1 MPAVHK
7 ECYATSFLF
16 SRDETRLFSTLLT
29 NPRVNVCTY
38 ATRPSGVVPFC
49 VARVRGGRLPR
60 LGQIDQDAS
69 ELRRNVHPSLTCL
82 PRSALPHRCVGFGLC
97 RVALLIWLLAMTV
110 ARDLHQHEHD
120 QSPLT
125 RTDVHMSLGADEHVG
140 SRNTEASTSNG
151 SHTHLSTTPS
161 TDNAD
166 EFLARAQALGL
177 RLSRTDYER
186 TRAGVAA
193 FLKAERLPPASPST
207 SSAETSTKRNV
218 SNADVEHHRDVTPQ
232 LSRWLRTTSG
242 QLSFFTAVVRPMHT
256 QPTEEHRARV
266 TLDEVGS
273 AEEKRRRRIRRR
285 RMLEKQMLLESGHE
299 AQSRATSP
307 PLSTAEPSSPIRLS
321 RDNSVVAESH
331 GLESP
336 LSISTAHA
344 PIHDEPSQLGS
355 PPTSPDIK
363 MLNRMARVDPAGK
376 LWLAPSSSIQD
387 DVHGLSSETSFTPG
401 LDEHTPG
408 MDEGDNTSS
417 DALNGWGP
425 RPFTRASSG
434 ATDQLNAC
442 MKSMSLLDR
451 IMMSKTSPRRM
462 RREAKARER
471 SRNEDADVAD
481 SSTISFVPSQ
491 DNAMPDTSMSSWADI
506 SSDYTTDPEKLSVSG
521 SGESSTPETK
531 TTQILTQSLS
541 STPAPAHRRSHSR
554 HTSLSSLRRVHAVS
568 TPLQEHQRPSD
579 DISPDILPFTTLT
592 PTSRFDPNTQITP
605 MRYSPSMGVD
615 YSYSRSTFAFSPN
628 LITPWTHQGRLMSNA
643 GLSNVPSS
651 PFVAGEWASGHHMA
665 SSTGTIRGGV
675 SNFAFSSTPL
685 SHLPP
690 NDPDLSAPFISSPSR
705 LQCIESFPGRS
716 PQGRDMDMSPT
727 KRPLVTSPLANKSQ
741 SKPTSYSTMD
751 RPSPV
756 STLMPST
763 TPSFSPVWRQI
774 SSLESRTPQ
783 RRTDT
788 ISPADIFGVSATQ
801 AHLSASASGVSPH
814 AESAELPDAMPPV
827 SSFNTPI
834 PAPRQLVESPK
845 STDDDSEHP
854 SAPSATVSMTNNS
867 SPESRSWQQNSS
879 RSRSSRRKNGV
890 SRNPSTALAKTPAY
904 GDDVFAKES
913 FSMSPTKP
921 AFKDVCNEMMAS
933 SDSGQTEWDQPDGSR
948 IVKLVSEELQAA
960 LNSGT
965 LDHEPEPRYFRLPPG
980 HGSSKSKPSS
990 VSYAG
995 LIGQAILAS
1004 SDGRLSLAE
1013 IYSWISSVYPYYER
1027 GDRGWQNS
1035 IRHNLSLNKSFVK
1048 LERESSIPG
1057 KGGWWAIQ
1065 PGHESRFQ
1073 NGLYLP
1079 NGGRIDAPISRP
1091 IRSASVAPS
1100 NPFSD
1105 DRARRKRTPL
1115 TPSQTNTASHRNSDT
1130 KDTMHPSS
1138 AKRTKTLR
1146 PIKFMQVHPSPLVQ
1160 PPTSD
1165 GISSP
1170 SILASPSHD
1179 SKTDMDSF
1187 DTSTSRSVL
1196 ATPGNGANAAPISA
1210 MTNAYRMSPSMQVRD
1225 SPSSARA
1232 LLEGSNAPSNDLYPS
1247 AYPNMADYGSGGM
1260 MYLNRDIPYHDYGIQ
1275 MTSSP
1280 HKHIAMHSSVMP
1292 QTSHQVACIP
1302 VHNMPMPFPH
1312 LQAHVPLV
1320 PAEYT
1325 RFTTEQNASVSW
1337 PDPMRV
1343 SGYKQDA
1350 PW

>member
-1 MPAVHK
+1 MWHEAEPVG
-7 ECYATSFLF
+7 CRGVRQTN
-16 SRDETRLFSTLLT
+16 RPTR
-29 NPRVNVCTY
+29 
-38 ATRPSGVVPFC
+38 
-49 VARVRGGRLPR
+49 
-60 LGQIDQDAS
+60 
-69 ELRRNVHPSLTCL
+69 RRAKGEKVYPSLTCL
-82 PRSALPHRCVGFGLC
+82 PCSTLSHRCVGFGLC

-110 ARDLHQHEHD
+110 ARDLLQHDHA
-120 QSPLT
+120 QPLLT
-125 RTDVHMSLGADEHVG
+125 RTDIHMSTGANAHDG
-140 SRNTEASTSNG
+140 SRNKEASTSNG
-151 SHTHLSTTPS
+151 PRIHTDTTSS

-166 EFLARAQALGL
+166 DFLARAQALGL

-193 FLKAERLPPASPST
+193 FLKAERLPPASPCT
-207 SSAETSTKRNV
+207 SSAETSAKQNV
-218 SNADVEHHRDVTPQ
+218 SPADAEHHRDVTPQ

-242 QLSFFTAVVRPMHT
+242 QLSFFTAVVRPMHA
-256 QPTEEHRARV
+256 QPSDEHRTRV
-266 TLDEVGS
+266 SLDEVGS

-285 RMLEKQMLLESGHE
+285 RMLEKQMLLESGHD

-321 RDNSVVAESH
+321 RDNSVVAEGH

-336 LSISTAHA
+336 LSISTTYA
-344 PIHDEPSQLGS
+344 PINDEPSQLGS
-355 PPTSPDIK
+355 PPTSPDINV
-363 MLNRMARVDPAGK
+363 LNRMARVDPAGK
-376 LWLAPSSSIQD
+376 LWLAPSSSIHD
-387 DVHGLSSETSFTPG
+387 DAHELPSEDSTTPG
-401 LDEHTPG
+401 LDEQTHGT
-408 MDEGDNTSS
+408 DDGDTSS
-417 DALNGWGP
+417 NALHGWGP

-451 IMMSKTSPRRM
+451 IMMSKTSPRRI

-471 SRNEDADVAD
+471 SRAEEANVAD
-481 SSTISFVPSQ
+481 TSSASLVPSQ
-491 DNAMPDTSMSSWADI
+491 DNVMPDTSMSSWADI
-506 SSDYTTDPEKLSVSG
+506 SSDYTTEPEEPSVSG
-521 SGESSTPETK
+521 PRVSSTPETK
-531 TTQILTQSLS
+531 TTQAPTQSLS

-568 TPLQEHQRPSD
+568 TPLQDRQHPSD
-579 DISPDILPFTTLT
+579 DILPDILPFASLT

-605 MRYSPSMGVD
+605 MRYSPSMGLD

-651 PFVAGEWASGHHMA
+651 PFVAGEWGAGNHMA
-665 SSTGTIRGGV
+665 SSTATVRGGA

-716 PQGRDMDMSPT
+716 PQGRDMVMSPT

-756 STLMPST
+756 STLMPT
-763 TPSFSPVWRQI
+763 TAHNLSPVWRQI

-788 ISPADIFGVSATQ
+788 ISPADIFGS
-801 AHLSASASGVSPH
+801 SASQVPASVSGTGVSPN
-814 AESAELPDAMPPV
+814 ADSTGFLDAVPPV
-827 SSFNTPI
+827 LSSNTPVL
-834 PAPRQLVESPK
+834 APRQLMDSPK
-845 STDDDSEHP
+845 SSDDDSEH
-854 SAPSATVSMTNNS
+854 SRAPSATVNFTNTS
-867 SPESRSWQQNSS
+867 SPESRSWQQTTS
-879 RSRSSRRKNGV
+879 RSRLSRRKNGV
-890 SRNPSTALAKTPAY
+890 SRISSTALTKTPTHS
-904 GDDVFAKES
+904 DDVFAKEPV
-913 FSMSPTKP
+913 SMSPIKP
-921 AFKDVCNEMMAS
+921 AFKDVCNEMIAS
-933 SDSGQTEWDQPDGSR
+933 SDSGQTEWNQPDGSR

-995 LIGQAILAS
+995 LIGQAILSS

-1013 IYSWISSVYPYYER
+1013 IYLWISSVYPYYER

-1079 NGGRIDAPISRP
+1079 NGGRLDAPISRP
-1091 IRSASVAPS
+1091 IRSASIAPS

-1105 DRARRKRTPL
+1105 ERARRKRTPL
-1115 TPSQTNTASHRNSDT
+1115 TPSNTNTASNRNSDT

-1138 AKRTKTLR
+1138 AKRPKTSR
-1146 PIKFMQVHPSPLVQ
+1146 PLKFMQVDSTPLVQ

-1170 SILASPSHD
+1170 SMVASPSHD
-1179 SKTDMDSF
+1179 NSKTDMDSF
-1187 DTSTSRSVL
+1187 DTSASRSVL
-1196 ATPGNGANAAPISA
+1196 ATPGNGSNTAQVLA
-1210 MTNAYRMSPSMQVRD
+1210 MPNTYRMSPSMQVR
-1225 SPSSARA
+1225 STPSSARA
-1232 LLEGSNAPSNDLYPS
+1232 LLEVSNAPSNDMYPRV
-1247 AYPNMADYGSGGM
+1247 YPNMAEYGTGGM
-1260 MYLNRDIPYHDYGIQ
+1260 LYLNHEMPYHDYGMQ

-1280 HKHIAMHSSVMP
+1280 HKRIAMHSSMMP
-1292 QTSHQVACIP
+1292 QTSHQVACVP
-1302 VHNMPMPFPH
+1302 MHNMPMPFSH

-1320 PAEYT
+1320 PADYT
-1325 RFTTEQNASVSW
+1325 RFTTEQNAPVPW
-1337 PDPMRV
+1337 PDPTRIG
-1343 SGYKQDA
+1343 GYKQDA

>member
-1 MPAVHK
+1 
-7 ECYATSFLF
+7 
-16 SRDETRLFSTLLT
+16 
-29 NPRVNVCTY
+29 
-38 ATRPSGVVPFC
+38 
-49 VARVRGGRLPR
+49 
-60 LGQIDQDAS
+60 
-69 ELRRNVHPSLTCL
+69 
-82 PRSALPHRCVGFGLC
+82 
-97 RVALLIWLLAMTV
+97 MTV
-110 ARDLHQHEHD
+110 ARDLLQHEHD
-120 QSPLT
+120 QLPPT
-125 RTDVHMSLGADEHVG
+125 RTDIYMSTGANAHDG
-140 SRNTEASTSNG
+140 SRNVEASTSNG
-151 SHTHLSTTPS
+151 SRTHTGTIPS

-166 EFLARAQALGL
+166 DFLARAQALGL

-186 TRAGVAA
+186 TRAGVTA
-193 FLKAERLPPASPST
+193 FLKAERLPPTSPCT

-218 SNADVEHHRDVTPQ
+218 STVDAEHHRDVTPQ

-242 QLSFFTAVVRPMHT
+242 QLSFFTAVVRPMHA
-256 QPTEEHRARV
+256 QPTDEHRTRV
-266 TLDEVGS
+266 SLDEVGS

-285 RMLEKQMLLESGHE
+285 RMLEKQMLLESGHD
-299 AQSRATSP
+299 AQSRAASP

-321 RDNSVVAESH
+321 RDNTAISEGHA
-331 GLESP
+331 LESP
-336 LSISTAHA
+336 LSIPTTYA

-363 MLNRMARVDPAGK
+363 VLNRMARIDPAGK
-376 LWLAPSSSIQD
+376 LWLAPSSSIHED
-387 DVHGLSSETSFTPG
+387 THEFPSEASITPG
-401 LDEHTPG
+401 LDEQTHETDG
-408 MDEGDNTSS
+408 GDDASS
-417 DALNGWGP
+417 NGLHGWGP

-434 ATDQLNAC
+434 ATDQLDAC

-471 SRNEDADVAD
+471 SRVEEGDTADT
-481 SSTISFVPSQ
+481 SSVSLVPSQ
-491 DNAMPDTSMSSWADI
+491 DNVMPDTSMSSWADI
-506 SSDYTTDPEKLSVSG
+506 SSDYTTEPEKPSVSETG
-521 SGESSTPETK
+521 VSSTPKTK
-531 TTQILTQSLS
+531 TTQAPTQSLS

-568 TPLQEHQRPSD
+568 TPLRDRQHPND
-579 DISPDILPFTTLT
+579 DILSDVLPFATLT

-605 MRYSPSMGVD
+605 MRYSPSMGLD

-651 PFVAGEWASGHHMA
+651 PFVAGEWGAGHHMA
-665 SSTGTIRGGV
+665 PSTATVRGGA

-716 PQGRDMDMSPT
+716 PQGRDMAMSPT

-751 RPSPV
+751 RASPV
-756 STLMPST
+756 PTLMPT
-763 TPSFSPVWRQI
+763 TTHNLSPVLRQI

-788 ISPADIFGVSATQ
+788 ISPADIFGASATQ
-801 AHLSASASGVSPH
+801 MQASLSEASVSQKAESTGLLDTVPTVLSSNTPVSP
-814 AESAELPDAMPPV
+814 PK
-827 SSFNTPI
+827 
-834 PAPRQLVESPK
+834 QLMDSPK
-845 STDDDSEHP
+845 SSDDDSEH
-854 SAPSATVSMTNNS
+854 SRAPSVPVNLTSTS
-867 SPESRSWQQNSS
+867 SPESRSWQQSAS
-879 RSRSSRRKNGV
+879 RSRPSRRKNGV
-890 SRNPSTALAKTPAY
+890 SRISSAALTKTPTH
-904 GDDVFAKES
+904 GDDVFAKEPV
-913 FSMSPTKP
+913 SMSPIKP

-933 SDSGQTEWDQPDGSR
+933 SDSAQTEWNQPDGSR
-948 IVKLVSEELQAA
+948 IIKLVSEELQAA

-995 LIGQAILAS
+995 LIGQAILSS

-1013 IYSWISSVYPYYER
+1013 IYLWISSVYPYYER

-1079 NGGRIDAPISRP
+1079 HGGRLDAPIPRP
-1091 IRSASVAPS
+1091 IRSASIAPS
-1100 NPFSD
+1100 NPFSEE
-1105 DRARRKRTPL
+1105 RARRKRTPL
-1115 TPSQTNTASHRNSDT
+1115 TPSNTNTTSNRNSDT
-1130 KDTMHPSS
+1130 KDAMHPSS
-1138 AKRTKTLR
+1138 AKRSKTSR
-1146 PIKFMQVHPSPLVQ
+1146 PLKFMQVDPSPLVR
-1160 PPTSD
+1160 PPASN

-1170 SILASPSHD
+1170 SFASPSHD

-1187 DTSTSRSVL
+1187 DTSTSGSVL
-1196 ATPGNGANAAPISA
+1196 ATPGNSSNAAQVLA
-1210 MTNAYRMSPSMQVRD
+1210 MPNAYRMSPSMQVR
-1225 SPSSARA
+1225 STPSSART
-1232 LLEGSNAPSNDLYPS
+1232 LLEMSSAPSNDMYPRVYS
-1247 AYPNMADYGSGGM
+1247 NMTEYGTSGM
-1260 MYLNRDIPYHDYGIQ
+1260 VYLNHEMPYHDYGMQIA
-1275 MTSSP
+1275 TSP

-1292 QTSHQVACIP
+1292 QASHQVACVP
-1302 VHNMPMPFPH
+1302 VHNMPMPFSH

-1320 PAEYT
+1320 PTDYT
-1325 RFTTEQNASVSW
+1325 RFTNEQNGPVSW
-1337 PDPMRV
+1337 PDPSRIT
-1343 SGYKQDA
+1343 GYKQDA